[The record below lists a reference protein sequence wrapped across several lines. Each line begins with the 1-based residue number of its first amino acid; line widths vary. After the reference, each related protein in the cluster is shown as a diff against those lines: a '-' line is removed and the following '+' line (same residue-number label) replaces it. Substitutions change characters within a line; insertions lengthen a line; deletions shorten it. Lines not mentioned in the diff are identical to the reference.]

1 MKAIFKIKFILF
13 TLGILMTYGFTN
25 PVTNTTAGEYYY
37 VIVLKHRSDEK
48 KIYITGLNRYEPSCG
63 KDWETEIKARK
74 AFETWMVANH
84 NKTNSYYDGDSYGG
98 IIFGKGEKISNYN
111 DAKRK
116 MDEYIARIKN
126 NNSGIDF
133 VYTTYTYSCGK

>member
-1 MKAIFKIKFILF
+1 MRAISKIKFILF
-13 TLGILMTYGFTN
+13 TLGILITFAFTN
-25 PVTNTTAGEYYY
+25 PKTDTKVGEYYY

-63 KDWETEIKARK
+63 RDWETEIKARK
-74 AFETWMVANH
+74 AFETWLVANY
-84 NKTNSYYDGDSYGG
+84 NKTNNYYDGHSYGG
-98 IIFGKGEKISNYN
+98 IIFGKSEKISNYN

-116 MDEYIARIKN
+116 MDEYIANTKS
-126 NNSGIDF
+126 NNSNAEF